1 VGIARNQFSF
11 YLEIFSIPGFLA
23 EPLATLGYQV
33 IIGKDLPEDLPEEF
47 KFGDMKQLLDSRGIT
62 DVTAIDLFDE
72 RADLRYDL
80 NFPVPSTEEGR
91 YRTVCDLGTLEHVF
105 DTRQC
110 MENCMRMVKPG
121 GHYLL
126 CTPVIGWHRHG
137 LQPRAHHRRLP
148 AERVRHRVL
157 EIQHIK
163 RSGRR
168 GTGVRSN
175 WAARRARSL
184 PSARHPQW
192 LDLDRWTENVF
203 ARRVSGTTARQVGAR
218 LSALAVAGVGEPR
231 SILDFA
237 CGAGRV
243 MLRLWQQALR
253 GVLVFTNHG
262 PSVAEMERKGF
273 LERMTAD
280 EHAQIIESYDET
292 GFGFVPSFSREL
304 PVFYREAAWLG
315 QDAVAC
321 VVDGLTRL
329 R

>member
-80 NFPVPSTEEGR
+80 NFPVPSTEEER

-137 LQPRAHHRRLP
+137 LHTFNPEL
-148 AERVRHRVL
+148 
-157 EIQHIK
+157 II
-163 RSGRR
+163 G
-168 GTGVRSN
+168 
-175 WAARRARSL
+175 
-184 PSARHPQW
+184 
-192 LDLDRWTENVF
+192 
-203 ARRVSGTTARQVGAR
+203 
-218 LSALAVAGVGEPR
+218 
-231 SILDFA
+231 
-237 CGAGRV
+237 
-243 MLRLWQQALR
+243 
-253 GVLVFTNHG
+253 
-262 PSVAEMERKGF
+262 GF
-273 LERMTAD
+273 LLNGFDIEYLRYSTSSGVAVEELEYVQTGLPD
-280 EHAQIIESYDET
+280 EHARFPPRDTPNCLIWIVGRKTSSLDVFQVPQQGRWARAYPPSRSQGSESQEASWISPVVQD
-292 GFGFVPSFSREL
+292 GSCFDSGSKPSGGSSFSQTTVHPSQRWSAKG
-304 PVFYREAAWLG
+304 F
-315 QDAVAC
+315 
-321 VVDGLTRL
+321 
-329 R
+329 